1 MGGRS
6 VTATT
11 KTTINDDDDDDERTT
26 YIIYLQQRCTHNMY
40 KLFTLILITLVSFIK
55 NIIINKSRVLEGFS
69 YFFFFQ
75 KHRIENRGGFIFEI
89 HKAQNVFIK

>member
-11 KTTINDDDDDDERTT
+11 TTINDDDDDERTT

-69 YFFFFQ
+69 FFRKTE
-75 KHRIENRGGFIFEI
+75 KHRIENRGGFIFE
-89 HKAQNVFIK
+89 NT